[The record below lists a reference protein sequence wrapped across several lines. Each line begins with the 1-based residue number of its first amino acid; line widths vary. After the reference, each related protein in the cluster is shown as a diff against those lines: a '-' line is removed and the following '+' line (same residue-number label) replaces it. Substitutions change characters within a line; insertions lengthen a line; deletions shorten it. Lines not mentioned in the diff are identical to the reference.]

1 MDSSERWKAEGGR
14 RKVEGGKRRKVLFA
28 FGTRPEAIKLAP
40 VINELRRYPERFNVR
55 VVVTAQHREM
65 LDQVLS
71 LFKIKPDYDLGVMRE
86 GQSLS
91 DTLVHSLRRLEPVMK
106 KEQPEVVLVQ
116 GDATSAFASALAAY
130 YHKIPVA
137 HIEAGLRTLDKFA
150 PFPEEVNRRFI
161 TIIADWHFAPTL
173 KAKENLLQEGVPES
187 RIYVTGNTV
196 IDALLWVRSKVCPER
211 SRGVKSQNDG
221 AEGAIAN
228 HRRLI
233 LVTLHRRESF
243 GKPLKRIC
251 RALVALVKRNPDVII
266 VYPVHPNPSVRK
278 PVKRFLGGI
287 KNIRLV
293 PPLDYRQFVEL
304 LEQAYLV
311 LTDSGGVQE
320 EAPSL
325 GKPVLVLRE
334 KTERPEILAAG
345 CARLVGTD
353 PARIITA
360 TEKLLRSKATYQKM
374 AQAPNPYGDGKAAK
388 RIRQIL
394 AQLLRVGAQP

>member
-1 MDSSERWKAEGGR
+1 MTIKED
-14 RKVEGGKRRKVLFA
+14 RKGRKVLFA

-40 VINELRRYPERFNVR
+40 VINELRRYPEKFNVR

-65 LDQVLS
+65 LDQALS
-71 LFKIKPDYDLGVMRE
+71 LFQIKPDYDLGIMRE

-91 DTLVHSLRRLEPVMK
+91 DTLVNSLRRLEPVIK
-106 KEQPEVVLVQ
+106 KEQPDVVLVQ
-116 GDATSAFASALAAY
+116 GDATSAFAGALAAY

-161 TIIADWHFAPTL
+161 TVIADWHFAPTL
-173 KAKENLLQEGVPES
+173 KAKENLLKEGVPES

-196 IDALLWVRSKVCPER
+196 IDALLWIR
-211 SRGVKSQNDG
+211 SRGKTPKP
-221 AEGAIAN
+221 IAN

-251 RALVALVKRNPDVII
+251 RALVALIKRNPELTI
-266 VYPVHPNPSVRK
+266 VYPVHPNPNVRQ
-278 PVKRFLGGI
+278 PVKKLLGGR
-287 KNIRLV
+287 KNIRLI
-293 PPLDYRQFVEL
+293 PPLDYRQFVQL

-311 LTDSGGVQE
+311 LTDSGGIQE

-360 TEKLLRSKATYQKM
+360 TEKLLCSERDYQKM
-374 AQAPNPYGDGKAAK
+374 ARAPNPYGDGKAAI

-394 AQLLRVGAQP
+394 AQLLKVTAQP